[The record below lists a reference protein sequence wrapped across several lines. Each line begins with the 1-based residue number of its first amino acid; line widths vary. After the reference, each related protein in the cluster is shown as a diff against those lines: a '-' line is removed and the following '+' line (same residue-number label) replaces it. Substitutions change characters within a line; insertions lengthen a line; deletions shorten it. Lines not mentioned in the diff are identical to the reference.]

1 MSVVCAVC
9 HTENRDNAMFCHGCA
24 GRLPAFSATGP
35 SALAA
40 MGVKRS
46 AGSPDRER
54 SPAAGRV
61 VLPTEMPSV
70 WMRVGL
76 LVFVVLLGFVGW
88 TAYVTRR
95 APVPV
100 VAQAAAP
107 AAAAATAASAS
118 APTLAPAS
126 ASVSAPTLPKAPD
139 SVPLVS
145 SLSVGEVAVEPGTPD
160 PVTPLQPAPER
171 VQPPRAA
178 PAARPEPM
186 DPRRGCENMNFIFA
200 ARCEAAHCDNPAY
213 SRHPRCDRVREDR
226 RRDEAR
232 RNPTLGY

>member
-40 MGVKRS
+40 MGVKRA
-46 AGSPDRER
+46 AGARDSER
-54 SPAAGRV
+54 PAASERI
-61 VLPTEMPSV
+61 VLPTEKPGV
-70 WMRVGL
+70 WLRVGL
-76 LVFVVLLGFVGW
+76 LMFVVLLGFVGW

-95 APVPV
+95 APLPPV
-100 VAQAAAP
+100 VQAAPPAATPSARASAPASAPVLAAAP
-107 AAAAATAASAS
+107 A
-118 APTLAPAS
+118 PPL
-126 ASVSAPTLPKAPD
+126 KAPD
-139 SVPLVS
+139 PVPLVS
-145 SLSVGEVAVEPGTPD
+145 SLSVGEVVVEPGASSPA
-160 PVTPLQPAPER
+160 PPLPPAPER
-171 VQPPRAA
+171 AQPPRAA

-186 DPRRGCENMNFIFA
+186 DPRRGCENMNFVFA

-213 SRHPRCDRVREDR
+213 SRHPRCDRVREER